1 MEERS
6 FTWFPKL
13 TRVMAKLPAE
23 LAGVFAAAVAEYGT
37 NGAEPSFDDALMG
50 AVFEGVREDIDNSV
64 AARTKNKGGRP
75 PKQKAE
81 TEVSTDCEPQETSVS
96 EVAKPKETTVSEVSK
111 PKETP
116 VSEVSKPK
124 ETPVFDSAKPTETEE
139 NPSYIYQA
147 IPSHTKPK
155 KREGGTRMARPTL
168 EEVEAEIE
176 ASGYHVDARAFIAY
190 YDSNG
195 WKVGKN
201 PMKSWKSALTTWEL
215 RDSGKKVASDADF
228 SRFG

>member
-13 TRVMAKLPAE
+13 TRVMAKLPPE
-23 LAGVFAAAVAEYGT
+23 LAGVFAAAVAAYGT
-37 NGAEPSFDDALMG
+37 NGTEPSFDNALME

-81 TEVSTDCEPQETSVS
+81 TEVSTGCEPQ
-96 EVAKPKETTVSEVSK
+96 
-111 PKETP
+111 ETP
-116 VSEVSKPK
+116 VSEVSKHQ
-124 ETPVFDSAKPTETEE
+124 ETPVFDFAKPTETEE

-155 KREGGTRMARPTL
+155 KREGGARMARPTL
-168 EEVEAEIE
+168 EEVEAEIK
-176 ASGYHVDARAFIAY
+176 ARGYHVDARAFIAY

-201 PMKSWKSALTTWEL
+201 PMKSWKSALTTWER
-215 RDSGKKVASDADF
+215 RDSGKAVASDADF

>member
-13 TRVMAKLPAE
+13 TRVMAKLPPE
-23 LAGVFAAAVAEYGT
+23 LAGVFAAAVAAYGT
-37 NGAEPSFDDALMG
+37 NGTEPSFDNALME

-81 TEVSTDCEPQETSVS
+81 TEVSTGCEQQ
-96 EVAKPKETTVSEVSK
+96 
-111 PKETP
+111 ETP
-116 VSEVSKPK
+116 VSEVSKPE
-124 ETPVFDSAKPTETEE
+124 ETPVFDFAKPTETEE

-168 EEVEAEIE
+168 EEVEAEIK
-176 ASGYHVDARAFIAY
+176 ARGYHVDARAFIAY

-201 PMKSWKSALTTWEL
+201 PMKSWKSALTTWER
-215 RDSGKKVASDADF
+215 RDSGKAVASDADF